1 MVVLGFPVHLPE
13 RVLRPSFAHPRMDDV
28 QFPDPFDPVTDADA
42 ARKAVRKKA
51 EVRRIGTETI
61 RGIVVRLSP
70 GALLRSVVP
79 DGKIVKLGMRIL
91 DRQTTINQSGI
102 DLYRFPEQLDDFID
116 GVITQSD
123 IERLVPHPLR
133 LERKDAEQ
141 GGKEKDGVLHNAY
154 VKHLPFL
161 QESCGFVFSLSD

>member
-1 MVVLGFPVHLPE
+1 
-13 RVLRPSFAHPRMDDV
+13 MDDV

-42 ARKAVRKKA
+42 ARKAVREKA

-70 GALLRSVVP
+70 GALQRSVVP
-79 DGKIVKLGMRIL
+79 GGKIVKLGMRV
-91 DRQTTINQSGI
+91 
-102 DLYRFPEQLDDFID
+102 LDDHRPVDSVGIHLRGFAKQGYHII
-116 GVITQSD
+116 GFD
-123 IERLVPHPLR
+123 IGQGDVQRLVPHPLR

-141 GGKEKDGVLHNAY
+141 GGKEKDGVLHIAY